1 MASDAEP
8 SDPAKS
14 GAMERRG
21 SDTFCGHGEEKLNG
35 ALHDRQP
42 RTDGIR
48 GVWVD
53 TGDIIFSSKVR
64 PKGTVLNYS
73 RLRNLTREGMR

>member
-1 MASDAEP
+1 MLNQVIQPRVEQWSEG
-8 SDPAKS
+8 
-14 GAMERRG
+14 GAIL
-21 SDTFCGHGEEKLNG
+21 CGHGGEKLNG

-42 RTDGIR
+42 WTDGIR

-64 PKGTVLNYS
+64 SQRDCPKLLEIAYF
-73 RLRNLTREGMR
+73 TREGMR